1 MCSGLPLD
9 CFGTSSTVI
18 FGIWD
23 FFGNDFL
30 YFFGLGEA
38 NVNAS
43 GPRYVKA
50 C

>member
-1 MCSGLPLD
+1 MCSGPPLD
-9 CFGTSSTVI
+9 CFGTSFGMI

-23 FFGNDFL
+23 VLGDDFL
-30 YFFGLGEA
+30 YFFGLGET